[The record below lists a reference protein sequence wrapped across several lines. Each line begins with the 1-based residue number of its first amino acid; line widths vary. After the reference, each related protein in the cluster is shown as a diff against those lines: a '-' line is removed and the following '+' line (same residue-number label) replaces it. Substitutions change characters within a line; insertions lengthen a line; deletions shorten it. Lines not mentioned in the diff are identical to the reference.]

1 MEKIRILVVDDKAED
16 IDLLK
21 NYLESKGFEL
31 MVAKNGFEGVYL
43 FDKESPQLVV
53 LDWNMPGLSGIE
65 VCQNMKGKK
74 PEIPILI
81 LSVGGTVEHKRTG
94 FQSGCDDYLA
104 KPCDLDELY
113 VRIQNLLKKY
123 QVKPRGKLIYGEIVL
138 DQDAHRV
145 TRGGGAIE
153 LSVTEYTLL
162 EYLMLNIDKVLT
174 RKMILEHVW
183 GAENPETFTNIVDV
197 YMNYL
202 RKKIDLPDR
211 RSFIKTVRGF
221 GYMLEDLTQRKAA

>member
-21 NYLESKGFEL
+21 NYLESKGFQL
-31 MVAKNGFEGVYL
+31 IVAKNGFEGVYL

-81 LSVGGTVEHKRTG
+81 LSVGGTIEHKRTG
-94 FQSGCDDYLA
+94 FQAGCDDYLA

-145 TRGGGAIE
+145 TREGEAIE

-162 EYLMLNIDKVLT
+162 EYLMLNVDKVLT

-211 RSFIKTVRGF
+211 RSLIKTVRGF

>member
-1 MEKIRILVVDDKAED
+1 MEKIKILVVDDKQED

-21 NYLESKGFEL
+21 NYLDSKEFL
-31 MVAKNGFEGVYL
+31 TIPAKNGFEGVYL
-43 FDKESPQLVV
+43 FDKDSPQIVI

-65 VCQNMKGKK
+65 VLQNMKRKK
-74 PEIPILI
+74 PEVPVII
-81 LSVGGTVEHKRTG
+81 LSVGDTVEHKRAG
-94 FQSGCDDYLA
+94 FQAGCDDYLT

-123 QVKPRGKLIYGEIVL
+123 QVTPKGRLVYGEIVL
-138 DQDAHRV
+138 DQEAHRV
-145 TRGGGAIE
+145 TRAGEAIE

-162 EYLMLNIDKVLT
+162 EYLLQNVDKVLS

-183 GAENPETFTNIVDV
+183 GTENPETFTNIVDV

-202 RKKIDLPDR
+202 RKKLDLPGK

-221 GYMLEDLTQRKAA
+221 GYMLEDLSIRKAA